1 MSSKA
6 CPQPAIS
13 ERRRRCLP
21 AAESQRRQTAH
32 PLAPLCRRRPPG
44 TCRAGLSR
52 SLAVGRPASAMR
64 MGRWSMPDSLNLCFQ
79 HMEAPAPRVLRSV
92 NHVRILPCR
101 IPAVVH
107 HILEGRRGFYLMW
120 RRFTLWKTI
129 LESAASQQLEILFG
143 SRSVLETRMCS
154 EVLRASAGFSFSGFT
169 SLVLSTGGGIGPGQQ
184 GWGLCG
190 QGLRRR

>member
-1 MSSKA
+1 
-6 CPQPAIS
+6 
-13 ERRRRCLP
+13 
-21 AAESQRRQTAH
+21 
-32 PLAPLCRRRPPG
+32 
-44 TCRAGLSR
+44 
-52 SLAVGRPASAMR
+52 
-64 MGRWSMPDSLNLCFQ
+64 
-79 HMEAPAPRVLRSV
+79 
-92 NHVRILPCR
+92 
-101 IPAVVH
+101 
-107 HILEGRRGFYLMW
+107 MW

-169 SLVLSTGGGIGPGQQ
+169 SLVLSAGGGIGPGQQ